1 MESLLF
7 WLAMLAGSLLMTW
20 YVTGP
25 IVIAFFLLS
34 WYCIKRF
41 SQVRHAVA
49 AATAL
54 TLVFMLPLSWISM
67 SVLYKLG
74 KIDFP

>member
-7 WLAMLAGSLLMTW
+7 WFLMLASSLLMTW

-25 IVIAFFLLS
+25 ILLAFYCLS

-41 SQVRHAVA
+41 SQARNAVTA
-49 AATAL
+49 AIIL
-54 TLVFMLPLSWISM
+54 TLAFMLPLSWISM
-67 SVLYKLG
+67 NVLYKLG
-74 KIDFP
+74 KIDFL